1 MPKLLTFLLIDFFC
15 EKRHNKGVFT
25 TGMVGRCFISSRRWE
40 GTPVVN
46 IPVALRQSAQTSV
59 ADMPERAWKPAILM
73 SGFGYLWFFGAIA
86 AFNPYIAMYY
96 RSLGF
101 TGLQVGILTAMPA
114 VGLALSGPFWG
125 SVMDALGI
133 HRLVLRMALLLTAVF
148 AIAVANTETF
158 ATTFVCVTA
167 LAFSLVPLRALLDSY
182 AIAVSDRTRHTFG
195 TIRSWGSVG
204 YFVAVLGLGRIMGKD
219 VDNLFLYAYAGFLL
233 LTLASMWFLPN
244 LAAKQ
249 PSHII
254 DGLRDIQANRPL
266 LLLLLIAFLLMVAY
280 ATIYLALGIH
290 MRDSL
295 GGSTTQVGIAFA
307 VGAAAELPAFI
318 WGGRLIRKVGERRL
332 ILLVVVSYAV
342 RFLLLWLV
350 TDASQVIVVQ
360 AMHMTTFALF
370 LVVSVPLAH
379 KLEGGHHPATTQALL
394 TTTSFGFGNIVG
406 SVGGGA
412 LLDYVSTSELF
423 LVVFGLLCVTLVIFV
438 VGSARLQLDSVIR
451 AANRRQR
458 GLD

>member
-1 MPKLLTFLLIDFFC
+1 
-15 EKRHNKGVFT
+15 
-25 TGMVGRCFISSRRWE
+25 
-40 GTPVVN
+40 VN
-46 IPVALRQSAQTSV
+46 ASLALQQTVKSTV
-59 ADMPERAWKPAILM
+59 ADLPRPTWKSAIMM
-73 SGFGYLWFFGAIA
+73 SGLGYLWFFGAIA

-133 HRLVLRMALLLTAVF
+133 HRLVLRMALLLTAIF
-148 AIAVANTETF
+148 AIAVANAETF
-158 ATTFVCVTA
+158 TTVFVFVTA

-182 AIAVSDRTRHTFG
+182 AIAVSERTRRNFG
-195 TIRSWGSVG
+195 TIRSWGSIG

-219 VDNLFLYAYAGFLL
+219 VTSLFLYAYAGFLL
-233 LTLASMWFLPN
+233 LTLASMGFLPN
-244 LAAKQ
+244 LAPKQ

-254 DGLRDIQANRPL
+254 DGLRDVGANKPL
-266 LLLLLIAFLLMVAY
+266 LLLLLVAFLLMVAY

-318 WGGRLIRKVGERRL
+318 WGGRLIRKIGERRL
-332 ILLVVVSYAV
+332 IVVVIVSYAV

-350 TDASQVIVVQ
+350 TSASWVIAVQ
-360 AMHMTTFALF
+360 GLHMITFALF

-394 TTTSFGFGNIVG
+394 TTTSFGFGNVVG

-412 LLDYVSTSELF
+412 LLDHFTTSGLF
-423 LVVFGLLCVTLVIFV
+423 LAVFGLMCITLVIFV
-438 VGSARLQLDSVIR
+438 AGSYRLRLDTVIR

>member
-1 MPKLLTFLLIDFFC
+1 VIAPVVLQQ
-15 EKRHNKGVFT
+15 
-25 TGMVGRCFISSRRWE
+25 SSR
-40 GTPVVN
+40 T
-46 IPVALRQSAQTSV
+46 TV
-59 ADMPERAWKPAILM
+59 ADLPKPAWKSAIMM

-133 HRLVLRMALLLTAVF
+133 HRLVLRLALLLTAIF
-148 AIAVANTETF
+148 AIAMANAETF
-158 ATTFVCVTA
+158 TTVFVFVTA

-182 AIAVSDRTRHTFG
+182 AVAVSERTGRNFG
-195 TIRSWGSVG
+195 TIRSWGSIG
-204 YFVAVLGLGRIMGKD
+204 YFIAVLGLGRIMGKD
-219 VDNLFLYAYAGFLL
+219 VDSLFLYAYAGFLL
-233 LTLASMWFLPN
+233 FSLASMWFLPN

-254 DGLRDIQANRPL
+254 DGLRDVQANKPL

-318 WGGRLIRKVGERRL
+318 WGGRLIRKMGERRL
-332 ILLVVVSYAV
+332 ILVVIVSYAV

-350 TDASQVIVVQ
+350 TDASWVIAVQ

-412 LLDYVSTSELF
+412 LLDHVTTSELF
-423 LVVFGLLCVTLVIFV
+423 LVVFGLLCVTLLIFV
-438 VGSARLQLDSVIR
+438 IGSHRLHLDSVIR
-451 AANRRQR
+451 AANRGQ
-458 GLD
+458 GGVD

>member
-1 MPKLLTFLLIDFFC
+1 MNAPEFLQQ
-15 EKRHNKGVFT
+15 
-25 TGMVGRCFISSRRWE
+25 SSRA
-40 GTPVVN
+40 T
-46 IPVALRQSAQTSV
+46 V
-59 ADMPERAWKPAILM
+59 ADLPKPAWKSATMM

-96 RSLGF
+96 RSLDF

-133 HRLVLRMALLLTAVF
+133 HRLVLRMTLLLTAIF
-148 AIAVANTETF
+148 ALAVANAETF
-158 ATTFVCVTA
+158 TTVFVCVTA

-182 AIAVSDRTRHTFG
+182 AIAVSERTSRNFG

-219 VDNLFLYAYAGFLL
+219 VNSLFLYAYAGFLL

-249 PSHII
+249 PSQII
-254 DGLRDIQANRPL
+254 DGLRDVQANKPL
-266 LLLLLIAFLLMVAY
+266 LLLLFIAFLLMVAY

-307 VGAAAELPAFI
+307 VGAAAELPAFV

-332 ILLVVVSYAV
+332 IVVVIVSYAV

-350 TDASQVIVVQ
+350 TDASWVIAVQ

-412 LLDYVSTSELF
+412 LLDHMTTSELF
-423 LVVFGLLCVTLVIFV
+423 LAVFGLVCLALVIFV
-438 VGSARLQLDSVIR
+438 VGSHRLRLDAVIR

-458 GLD
+458 DLD